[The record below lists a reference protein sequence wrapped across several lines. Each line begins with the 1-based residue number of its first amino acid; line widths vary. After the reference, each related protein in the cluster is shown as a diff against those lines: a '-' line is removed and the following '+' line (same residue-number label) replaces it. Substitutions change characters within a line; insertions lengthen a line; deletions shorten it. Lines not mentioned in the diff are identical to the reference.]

1 MDDRGSSTARARGAR
16 RREPRGEARPGR
28 AAPRGGWGN
37 GRAPRPDARG
47 IVQEDI
53 PEGRRG
59 AGGVLSACVR
69 CQLETRERHLTAA
82 DDRLRADLI
91 SRDLAHSTS
100 VCWFAFL
107 HHGGRKK
114 TLNRRSG
121 GRRLRVLL
129 ASPRSS
135 MICHMRRRR
144 PSRFGRGMC
153 SPPSPATS
161 RSPPNPNPRTPG
173 PLPRD
178 TLGDVRRR
186 RRSKASDD
194 FSSRAA
200 ASRSPR
206 AAAPHPPAVSPPP
219 SPSIAHPR
227 RTPRTP
233 SRRSP
238 RAIRYDHVPPRFLV
252 AAHRDA
258 TAAAL
263 GNETRANDSHSRDV
277 RVFAVF
283 LFEARLDLGV
293 PRLVEGVEVGVL

>member
-28 AAPRGGWGN
+28 AAPRGEGGD
-37 GRAPRPDARG
+37 GRAPSPDARG

-69 CQLETRERHLTAA
+69 CQLETRERHLTA
-82 DDRLRADLI
+82 DDSLRADLI
-91 SRDLAHSTS
+91 ARDLAHSTS
-100 VCWFAFL
+100 VCWSAFL

-114 TLNRRSG
+114 NAQSSG

-153 SPPSPATS
+153 PPPSPATS

-178 TLGDVRRR
+178 ALGDVRRR

-200 ASRSPR
+200 GRAPLAPR
-206 AAAPHPPAVSPPP
+206 RPTHPPF
-219 SPSIAHPR
+219 HPR
-227 RTPRTP
+227 RRHRSLTRAEHHEPRREDPRARYGTITSP
-233 SRRSP
+233 LVSSSP
-238 RAIRYDHVPPRFLV
+238 RVATRRRRLSETKRARTTHTHATFGFLRFSFSKL
-252 AAHRDA
+252 ASILAY
-258 TAAAL
+258 
-263 GNETRANDSHSRDV
+263 
-277 RVFAVF
+277 
-283 LFEARLDLGV
+283 LDLS
-293 PRLVEGVEVGVL
+293 RESK